1 MIARQFADCTPQV
14 REIIPG
20 GNATVT
26 LDVFGRTFVGHVT
39 EGGQFLRIG
48 GPAVSAPFEV
58 VGTVTATVTDDDVT
72 LVAETCHHH
81 VCAHLHGNLDQPRR
95 CAVVADSD
103 VAPKRRY
110 DETGTWRQPTPH
122 EHLRD
127 VRDHYARIIAV
138 YAVGGLTMPADLV
151 LVYREVRARLRQ
163 AERELWP

>member
-81 VCAHLHGNLDQPRR
+81 VCAHLHGNL
-95 CAVVADSD
+95 
-103 VAPKRRY
+103 
-110 DETGTWRQPTPH
+110 GQPTPH